1 MIAALANNP
10 SLLGPDRD
18 LPDDTADPTPPV
30 DAEGDN
36 ADDDSGEPD
45 GPNGADIYEAAL
57 QPPRTT
63 QQAKGRHLMTRSHRQ
78 EGQPL
83 LRRHL

>member
-18 LPDDTADPTPPV
+18 LPDDTADPTPPL
-30 DAEGDN
+30 DAERDN

-45 GPNGADIYEAAL
+45 GPNGADIYEAAAVA
-57 QPPRTT
+57 PAT
-63 QQAKGRHLMTRSHRQ
+63 QQA
-78 EGQPL
+78 
-83 LRRHL
+83 